1 MRLVYAY
8 QSVAELHEEAES
20 LAREYMK
27 QGAAG
32 FLNPDK
38 YYVAKIDESQNN
50 IDVVLAEIYEAAIY
64 SNRYDGLVVF
74 DVTNASLNNSSF
86 TMKRVVDFIRNDL
99 DYPKFLF
106 AFDSRSKNRESQASE
121 FIRKNFEAEGL
132 IEREVPLC

>member
-20 LAREYMK
+20 LVREYMK
-27 QGAAG
+27 QSTTG

-38 YYVAKIDESQNN
+38 YYIAKIDESQNN

-64 SNRYDGLVVF
+64 SNHYDGLVVF
-74 DVTNASLNNSSF
+74 DVTNVSLNNSSV
-86 TMKRVVDFIRNDL
+86 TMRKVVDFIRNDL

-106 AFDSRSKNRESQASE
+106 AFDSRSKTRESQVSD
-121 FIRKNFEAEGL
+121 FIRKHFE
-132 IEREVPLC
+132 IENMIESEVPLC